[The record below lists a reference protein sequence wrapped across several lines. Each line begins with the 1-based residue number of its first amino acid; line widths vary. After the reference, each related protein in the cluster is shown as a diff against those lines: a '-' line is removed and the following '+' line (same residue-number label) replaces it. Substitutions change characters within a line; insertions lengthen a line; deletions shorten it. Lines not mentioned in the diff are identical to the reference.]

1 MPGSSN
7 WSFRPGFPTKTQ
19 NTPVLPHK
27 FHTHRPSHFLD
38 STTRKI
44 LGEQYRSLSSYLCS
58 FLHSHVTSSL
68 LGPNILLSTLFS
80 NTPVYFFYV
89 LLTVHLSIFIL
100 AINQLDAQNLF
111 YDKFI
116 LCLYMFRAPCAHHQ
130 EVKIV
135 LYTLWYYHTYRWPFR
150 AQVERESFLN
160 PCTARPPTECDDN
173 RGCIIQF

>member
-58 FLHSHVTSSL
+58 FLHSHVTSSISA
-68 LGPNILLSTLFS
+68 PNIPLSTLFS
-80 NTPVYFFYV
+80 NT
-89 LLTVHLSIFIL
+89 LSLRFSL
-100 AINQLDAQNLF
+100 NMSDQVSHPQ
-111 YDKFI
+111 KT
-116 LCLYMFRAPCAHHQ
+116 RG
-130 EVKIV
+130 KIIV
-135 LYTLWYYHTYRWPFR
+135 WRHNYLKITNFKTFSTETDLSECSNEQHNAVSHWPTR
-150 AQVERESFLN
+150 RQ
-160 PCTARPPTECDDN
+160 
-173 RGCIIQF
+173 